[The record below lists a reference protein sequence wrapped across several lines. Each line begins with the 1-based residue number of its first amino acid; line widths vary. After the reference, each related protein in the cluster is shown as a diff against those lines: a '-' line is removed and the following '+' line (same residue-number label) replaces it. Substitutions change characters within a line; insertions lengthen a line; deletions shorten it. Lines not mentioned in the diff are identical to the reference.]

1 MSTVVNVKKKQETD
15 ICS

>member
-1 MSTVVNVKKKQETD
+1 MSTVVNVKKKQGTD